1 MGGSE
6 PSSPFGRCG
15 KDYAAPSKGAA
26 AGRNRSLRMRAAG
39 PLPPKTKR
47 IPPFLDTDE
56 THNRTHALL
65 SHLRHSYLG
74 YQDCTHP
81 NPIIERR
88 GASVPPTLL
97 AGHALSLLPLSRQHR
112 AIQPWAKLARLR
124 DETVPKQC
132 LHHVMARAMIGG
144 VEHPRSRHST
154 ITRSSTSS
162 AIAPGRDTPTLLN

>member
-81 NPIIERR
+81 NPIIERC

-97 AGHALSLLPLSRQHR
+97 AGMLCHFSRF
-112 AIQPWAKLARLR
+112 L
-124 DETVPKQC
+124 V
-132 LHHVMARAMIGG
+132 
-144 VEHPRSRHST
+144 ST
-154 ITRSSTSS
+154 GRSSRGPSWHVYATKQSRNN
-162 AIAPGRDTPTLLN
+162 AYTM